1 MPLPENSLRT
11 FGTRCVVAL
20 STVFSVGCASISP
33 ADAKQDTPVA
43 APTTAT
49 ATVACQEPSTE
60 SALKGMVA
68 AGIGSAL
75 DKKTGGG
82 KGFEKM
88 LGKGTDYAA
97 RGCLQEKT
105 ATFPEPK

>member
-1 MPLPENSLRT
+1 
-11 FGTRCVVAL
+11 
-20 STVFSVGCASISP
+20 
-33 ADAKQDTPVA
+33 
-43 APTTAT
+43 
-49 ATVACQEPSTE
+49 
-60 SALKGMVA
+60 MVA
-68 AGIGSAL
+68 AGIGAAL

-105 ATFPEPK
+105 ATFPEPR